1 MVKKFDGLI
10 DFPILSM
17 KYRTLVTKKFL
28 NRKKYEVP
36 NMKHVKSYIPGTVI
50 KVMAKRGKK
59 LKKGDTML
67 ILEAMKM
74 RNKIIMPFDGKIK
87 VVHVKAG
94 EMIPKDFLMV
104 EIE

>member
-1 MVKKFDGLI
+1 MAKKFDGLV

-28 NRKKYEVP
+28 NRKKYEAP
-36 NMKHVKSYIPGTVI
+36 NIKNVVSYIPGTII
-50 KVMAKRGKK
+50 KVTAKRGKK
-59 LKKGDTML
+59 LKKGDMLL

-74 RNKIIMPFDGKIK
+74 RNRITMPIDGKIK
-87 VVHVKAG
+87 AVHVKAG
-94 EMIPKDFLMV
+94 EKIPKDFLMV

>member
-1 MVKKFDGLI
+1 MAKKFDGLV

-28 NRKKYEVP
+28 NRKKYEIP
-36 NMKHVKSYIPGTVI
+36 NIKHIKSYIPGTIV

-59 LKKGDTML
+59 LKKGDTIL

-87 VVHVKAG
+87 AIHVKAG

>member
-1 MVKKFDGLI
+1 MAKKFDGLI